1 MTRFVIP
8 AMRLHPS
15 FCSRGKK
22 RCLRRTGGFR
32 SRTNEVRE
40 AKRRKAR
47 TTCRTNGCG
56 ASSAED
62 ARLPALHRGA
72 CPGGLPPET
81 QSRPRFTRRSAKALP
96 SPGSPRLSEAPRV
109 SVVVPRGSMPGPPG
123 GRSDESPP
131 AGTALAPSVGVT
143 GDVPHEERDGA
154 YLGELGILSRHGSKT
169 FLRAQAVAVGVRY
182 RSDQVRQ

>member
-1 MTRFVIP
+1 M
-8 AMRLHPS
+8 
-15 FCSRGKK
+15 K
-22 RCLRRTGGFR
+22 FR
-32 SRTNEVRE
+32 SRDAICIRVVVHESKASRARTKKVRE

-123 GRSDESPP
+123 GESDEPPP
-131 AGTALAPSVGVT
+131 AGTAPAPSVASPV
-143 GDVPHEERDGA
+143 DVPHNERDGRLYSNRGGDVKA
-154 YLGELGILSRHGSKT
+154 FLFVQTNREVARSASETRAAILSRR
-169 FLRAQAVAVGVRY
+169 FA
-182 RSDQVRQ
+182 